1 MKVPKILSKKQ
12 IILDL
17 SREQGLERAREN
29 DLRRIQAG
37 LRVRLANN
45 GTTSLSYIASV
56 LREAGI
62 TVDYQDPFSSP
73 AMEEP
78 YASRLKGILRFGDL
92 ASAESSLRTLFD
104 IYCGYR
110 EASDREGTSL
120 VRSVVIKGK
129 ERAASLARNPRID
142 PRKRQEKQEIAQW
155 FHVWLESTDLF
166 FDWLELR
173 KHSEE
178 FRNRFTSQG
187 ESAGTNI
194 FPEKC

>member
-1 MKVPKILSKKQ
+1 MPNNLSKKQ

-17 SREQGLERAREN
+17 SRDQGLRRAREN

-37 LRVRLANN
+37 VRLRLANN

-56 LREAGI
+56 LREAG
-62 TVDYQDPFSSP
+62 VAVEYQDPFSSP

-78 YASRLKGILRFGDL
+78 YASRLLGVLQFRDL

-104 IYCGYR
+104 IYCEYR

-120 VRSVVIKGK
+120 VRSLVVKGK
-129 ERAASLARNPRID
+129 QRAFSLARNPRVD

-155 FHVWLESTDLF
+155 FHVWLETTDLF

-173 KHSEE
+173 KQSEE
-178 FRNRFTSQG
+178 FRNRFTNHR
-187 ESAGTNI
+187 ESTVTNAS
-194 FPEKC
+194 PEKC